1 MKKETIGEVVAH
13 PLWMLS
19 VMLLSLLLMIE
30 GLHTTAHLRGQI
42 DVHGLCRNNAE
53 YLERMAQDDD
63 DW

>member
-1 MKKETIGEVVAH
+1 MKKETIGEVVGH
-13 PLWMLS
+13 PLWMIPTFMACIF
-19 VMLLSLLLMIE
+19 VMIE

-53 YLERMAQDDD
+53 HLERMAQDDD